1 MKIKIIAVLTLL
13 SFSISFAEA
22 KQNIGIIPFQNKI
35 SDSRQD
41 WISYGF
47 EYLLQNKL
55 SIISGFYVQS
65 TNQFQ
70 TALGSTGFG
79 SETIDERFIYRLGK
93 NAKVD
98 LVINGTYEI
107 SGSNM
112 NLTVTYYSAFNG
124 TVIQSKSYREPLSGL
139 FRICQSI
146 VDDIIT
152 LTEVPLSDSER
163 RLSTLTIT
171 ESIAAYENFIRG
183 YIENNSA
190 EPQNDLITN
199 YFSKAIQEDP
209 RFWEAYY
216 NLGIVYFNTSQFQ
229 QALAQFDKVI
239 QALPNFDKPYYGRGL
254 IQLQNEKYQE
264 AVSDFNKVIE
274 LNPNDYK
281 AYYNLGKLYIEE
293 KDFTQAIKNLKEAE
307 KLNPN
312 FAPLF
317 FEMGNN
323 YFVQGQYRSAI
334 DSYRRAAELDAQNV
348 KYRIRLG
355 ETYYRSQIYYNAYN
369 EFQAAI
375 KLKPN
380 EPVAHFMVGVTVY
393 KQAVL
398 EELVEAFLDM
408 LNDDSLQAEK
418 TSVDQKFNKKQTKI
432 IDPAKR
438 DKVYQEMV
446 DAFTKAA
453 QARPGFMEATF
464 NLALTYHEMGNNLE
478 AENYYKKVL
487 LIKPDLVRAYM
498 KLADLYTET
507 NRKEIAIDQ
516 YRKVFY
522 LEPGIFVHQTTLG
535 AEHRYI
541 NVYDI
546 FKKELDD
553 QLAVNPGNPKNNL
566 VLAKIYEA
574 QGYYGKAANLLRN
587 VLSSSPTNT
596 EAREILARVEKKVS
610 K

>member
-22 KQNIGIIPFQNKI
+22 KQNIGIIPFQNKMTN
-35 SDSRQD
+35 SGQD
-41 WISYGF
+41 WVSYGF

-55 SIISGFYVQS
+55 SVISGFYVHS
-65 TNQFQ
+65 TSQFQ
-70 TALGSTGFG
+70 SALETTGFG
-79 SETIDERFIYRLGK
+79 SEAIDERFIYRLGK

-98 LVINGTYEI
+98 LVINGVYEI
-107 SGSNM
+107 NASNL

-124 TVIQSKSYREPLSGL
+124 TVIQTKNYREPLSGL
-139 FRICQSI
+139 FRICQSL

-152 LTEVPLSDSER
+152 LTEVPLSETER

-171 ESIAAYENFIRG
+171 ESISAYENFIRG

-190 EPQNDLITN
+190 EPNNVMITN
-199 YFSKAIQEDP
+199 YFSKAIQEDA

-216 NLGIVYFNTSQFQ
+216 NLGIVYFNTNQFQ
-229 QALAQFDKVI
+229 QAQAQFDKVI

-254 IQLQNEKYQE
+254 IHLQNQE
-264 AVSDFNKVIE
+264 YSTALNDFNKVIE
-274 LNPNDYK
+274 LNPNDFK
-281 AYYNLGKLYIEE
+281 AYYNLGRIYIEQ
-293 KDFTQAIKNLKEAE
+293 KDFTQAISNLKQAE

-323 YFVQGQYRSAI
+323 YFVQTQYRSAI
-334 DSYRRAAELDAQNV
+334 DSYRRAAELDPQNV

-369 EFQAAI
+369 EFQATL

-408 LNDDSLQAEK
+408 LNENSLQAEK
-418 TSVDQKFNKKQTKI
+418 PEADQKFNKKQTKI

-464 NLALTYHEMGNNLE
+464 NLALTYYEMGNALE

-498 KLADLYTET
+498 KLAALYTET
-507 NRKEIAIDQ
+507 NRKDQAIDQ

-522 LEPGIFVHQTTLG
+522 LEPGIFVHQNTLG
-535 AEHRYI
+535 AEHRYVNI
-541 NVYDI
+541 YET

-553 QLAVNPGNPKNNL
+553 QLTVNPGNPKNNL

-587 VLSSSPTNT
+587 VLSSNPANE
-596 EAREILARVEKKVS
+596 EAKLVLARVEKKVN